1 MKRSSERKAVLPAVF
16 LILGLA
22 CLCQADPIKIGFAGL
37 VDSVGDDYNLLQG
50 AVHSGDSISGFY
62 IYDSS
67 TSDSEP
73 TNINLG
79 FYQHST
85 SPYGMTITIAGLTF
99 QTDPANVD
107 FAIAIRDNYNEPWD
121 YYTVTS
127 NSNLPLDNGLS
138 IDALWWQLDD
148 HSGTVFSSDALPLTP
163 PDLSQWQGNA
173 LQVNGG
179 SYPFPSPGEKT
190 LFGITGHVTDVW
202 LVPEPATLLLFSLS
216 ALFLRKRAKNIS

>member
-1 MKRSSERKAVLPAVF
+1 MRENRDRKAVLLGVF
-16 LILGLA
+16 FVLGLA
-22 CLCQADPIKIGFAGL
+22 CLVQAYPIKIGFAGL

-62 IYDSS
+62 IYDSN
-67 TSDSEP
+67 TPDSEP
-73 TNINLG
+73 TNVNFG
-79 FYQHST
+79 FYQHSA

-107 FAIAIRDNYNEPWD
+107 FAIAISDNYNSSAD
-121 YYTVTS
+121 FYTVTS
-127 NSNLPLDNGLS
+127 NNNLSLDNGLS

-148 HSGTVFSSDALPLTP
+148 HYGTVFSSDALPLTP

-190 LFGITGHVTDVW
+190 LFDITCHVTDVW
-202 LVPEPATLLLFSLS
+202 LVPEPSTLLLFGFGGL
-216 ALFLRKRAKNIS
+216 LLRKRR